1 MGIAEIEFFL
11 RGVAVPVFNLGNFLI
26 MISWMTFTGL
36 GDSAILIPAAL
47 VISVWLLADEAW
59 KIAFSW
65 CLLFG
70 AAMMIVIATKV
81 AFLGWGIGSA
91 SLDFTGVSGHATR
104 ATAIFPVLF
113 YLALQGPPRKSRAI
127 VVLLGWI
134 LGLAIAASRV
144 IVHAHSISEAVA
156 GGVLGSMVS
165 LGFLWI
171 ADGRLIA
178 IKRRWLLVPS
188 FIFLVATPFIKPAP
202 AQQWI
207 TVAALYLSNH
217 DRPFDRTMLH
227 HGA

>member
-1 MGIAEIEFFL
+1 VAE
-11 RGVAVPVFNLGNFLI
+11 PVFNSGNFAD
-26 MISWMTFTGL
+26 MISWMTFTRL
-36 GDSAILIPAAL
+36 GDSAILLPAAL
-47 VISVWLLADEAW
+47 VIAVWLLAGKAW
-59 KIAFSW
+59 QIAFSW

-70 AAMMIVIATKV
+70 LAMLIVIATKL

-113 YLALQGPPRKSRAI
+113 YLALQGPPRKTRSI

-134 LGLAIAASRV
+134 LGVAITVSRV
-144 IVHAHSISEAVA
+144 IVHAHSISEALA
-156 GGVLGSMVS
+156 GSVLGSVVS
-165 LGFLWI
+165 LEFLWI
-171 ADGRLIA
+171 ANSHLIT

-188 FIFLVATPFIKPAP
+188 FVFLMATPFIKPAP

-217 DRPFDRTMLH
+217 DRPFDRAMLQH
-227 HGA
+227 